1 MNTPLSSIMMYYR
14 DIPLWHICVIVVFF
28 KLLTHNFNAI
38 QNYKI
43 ILTRFLGHA
52 KRNITCLLFLFKWL
66 QLYICALFLSQL
78 LIMK

>member
-52 KRNITCLLFLFKWL
+52 KRNITCLLFLFNGYN
-66 QLYICALFLSQL
+66 YIFVRCFYLNYL
-78 LIMK
+78 